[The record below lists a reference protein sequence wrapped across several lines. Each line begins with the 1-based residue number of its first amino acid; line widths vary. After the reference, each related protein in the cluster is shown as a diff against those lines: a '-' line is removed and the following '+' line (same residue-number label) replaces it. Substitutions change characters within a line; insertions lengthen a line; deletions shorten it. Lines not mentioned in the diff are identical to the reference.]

1 MSGFQRTSIPFTED
15 DTSENYHKLIDSI
28 LPSFESDDGPV
39 LRAAG
44 DDLAALQKLYQSTAA
59 LTDRDRLRQITNY
72 EHEEHLDGR
81 WDSSLLRAITSQR
94 LENVR
99 FLLEQGAGPS
109 GISMLSQE
117 TYARR
122 FRRFLSDDCLPS
134 ATDIP
139 ILPEDVPNDA
149 PLQLSSLTAK
159 ELAARQQTVSTF
171 WGPPNLLPL
180 DTSQNGESLHS
191 LVVSAKTTPE
201 IFDTLMAAGADARFW
216 RGSLATQLPDPP
228 TPSSLCLSTPLHSAI
243 SAGNLPMLQ
252 HIIEK
257 HDFNPNARALV
268 AGCQAWTPIQ
278 QAVIEEQ
285 MAVVQFLSTLPAT
298 DPNIVSPVYG
308 VHILHLAA
316 AKMDLDL
323 LHRWNAAD
331 AFPVAPT
338 TALGH
343 TPFQIACLPL
353 TDLHLQLLAPAI
365 RTSIHDV
372 RTLDPYWK
380 RHHLFVEH
388 FGRVNARPDFPTPAI
403 LEDPVRQARTAKQL
417 IAMSG
422 VAELGKQ
429 DIYGN
434 TALHYLAAARF
445 ANESLIAWMRAQGE
459 GAEFWLNVRNCWG
472 YTPENLW
479 KDRAAV
485 VANGES

>member
-1 MSGFQRTSIPFTED
+1 MSAIQRTFIPFTED
-15 DTSENYHKLIDSI
+15 DTSEHYHQLIDSI

-44 DDLAALQKLYQSTAA
+44 DDLAALQNLYQLTAA

-99 FLLEQGAGPS
+99 FLLEQGADPN

-117 TYARR
+117 AYAKR
-122 FRRFLSDDCLPS
+122 FRRFLSDNCLPS
-134 ATDIP
+134 NTVVP
-139 ILPEDVPNDA
+139 ILPEDVPDDA
-149 PLQLSSLTAK
+149 PLQLSPLTTK
-159 ELAARQQTVSTF
+159 ELAVRQQTVSAF

-191 LVVSAKTTPE
+191 LVVSAQTIPE
-201 IFDTLMAAGADARFW
+201 TFDTVMAAGADARFW

-243 SAGNLPMLQ
+243 SAGNVSMLQ

-257 HDFNPNARALV
+257 YDFNPNARALIG
-268 AGCQAWTPIQ
+268 GCQAWTPIQ
-278 QAVIEEQ
+278 QAAIEEQ
-285 MAVVQFLSTLPAT
+285 MAAVQFLSTLPAT

-316 AKMDLDL
+316 AKLNLDL
-323 LHRWNAAD
+323 LHRWIAAD
-331 AFPVAPT
+331 ALPIAPT

-343 TPFQIACLPL
+343 TPLQIACLPL

-372 RTLDPYWK
+372 RTLDPHWK
-380 RHHLFVEH
+380 HHHLFVEH
-388 FGRVNARPDFPTPAI
+388 FGRVNTRPDFPSPAI
-403 LEDPVRQARTAKQL
+403 SDDHVRQARTAKQ
-417 IAMSG
+417 IVAMSG

-429 DIYGN
+429 DLYGN
-434 TALHYLAAARF
+434 TALHYLAAARL
-445 ANESLIAWMRAQGE
+445 ANESLIAWMRAQGD
-459 GAEFWLNVRNCWG
+459 GAESWLSARNRWG
-472 YTPENLW
+472 YSPEDLW

-485 VANGES
+485 VANAET